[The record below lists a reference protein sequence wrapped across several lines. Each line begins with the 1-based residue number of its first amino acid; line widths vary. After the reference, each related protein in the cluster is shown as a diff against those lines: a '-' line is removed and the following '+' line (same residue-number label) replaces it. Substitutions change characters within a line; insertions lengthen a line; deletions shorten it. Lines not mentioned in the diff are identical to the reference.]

1 MNDVVFVLKSDPEV
15 LEDGLEL
22 LLRILLCLHFLQ
34 DVNDVL
40 SILESNV
47 TVWILECCQTWLTDT
62 KHGFIVGGKLEFIS
76 VMR

>member
-1 MNDVVFVLKSDPEV
+1 MNDVAFVLKSDPKV

-22 LLRILLCLHFLQ
+22 LLRILFCLHFLQ

-47 TVWILECCQTWLTDT
+47 TVWILQRRQTWLTDA
-62 KHGFIVGGKLEFIS
+62 KHGFIVGGKLDFIS